1 MKIKHQMLCVSLFAL
16 IGCGNSTLSQ
26 LDMPAQK
33 SAQVVV
39 GYYGRGIDPMIRQY
53 MREKEVTGV
62 VVAVIQNNGPAE
74 FHSYGIT
81 DDKNRYP
88 ITPDTLFALGS
99 LSKGVTAEVTTMLV
113 DEGVFNW
120 TDTLETLL
128 PQNTPLSPDAKNITL
143 LQLVTHTSGLPRQPM
158 DLLTLEN
165 LMRYFSNGENFYTQ
179 LDSDAVLG
187 YLSDFT
193 APDARVPQYSNI
205 GYAILGYILQRRTG
219 EPIQAL
225 AQRMIFE
232 QLAMTNSSYTP
243 TLLKAYPRRA
253 LGHAGDQPKL
263 ITRGHLTPDWVFN
276 KNMMGAASL
285 YSSARDLA
293 NYARAHFTST
303 TVSAIDRAFAEATQ
317 TYYYRQKEAA
327 NIAWV
332 SDEFSAQKITYQV
345 GYIGGYSSYIGF
357 DKRNRNA
364 VVVLQN
370 SFNWS
375 NYIGQTILTRLAQQG
390 KGD

>member
-1 MKIKHQMLCVSLFAL
+1 MLCVSLFAL

-128 PQNTPLSPDAKNITL
+128 HRIRPLSPDAKKYYAPPV
-143 LQLVTHTSGLPRQPM
+143 VTHTSGLPRQPM

-165 LMRYFSNGENFYTQ
+165 LMRYFSKRRELLYATGQPTPCW
-179 LDSDAVLG
+179 V

-193 APDARVPQYSNI
+193 APDAARSRSIPTSATPSWGI
-205 GYAILGYILQRRTG
+205 FCSAERESRSRR
-219 EPIQAL
+219 
-225 AQRMIFE
+225 
-232 QLAMTNSSYTP
+232 
-243 TLLKAYPRRA
+243 
-253 LGHAGDQPKL
+253 
-263 ITRGHLTPDWVFN
+263 W
-276 KNMMGAASL
+276 
-285 YSSARDLA
+285 
-293 NYARAHFTST
+293 
-303 TVSAIDRAFAEATQ
+303 
-317 TYYYRQKEAA
+317 
-327 NIAWV
+327 
-332 SDEFSAQKITYQV
+332 
-345 GYIGGYSSYIGF
+345 
-357 DKRNRNA
+357 RNA
-364 VVVLQN
+364 
-370 SFNWS
+370 
-375 NYIGQTILTRLAQQG
+375 
-390 KGD
+390 